1 MNVEPAVSFGAAKP
15 VGAEELKEENFQ
27 NSNKLFCTEYTPL
40 SQTIRSKAKTSH
52 SMIGSFVFFVEVC
65 CEEFTVFLS

>member
-52 SMIGSFVFFVEVC
+52 SMIGSFVFFV
-65 CEEFTVFLS
+65 